1 MRMPDELAGLHLAF
15 EDPKRQYSLRSSRTL
30 ALAPLPPLIG
40 RGCPATRNFS
50 CLAKKSHQK
59 KATLLTSKP
68 RLHARFSGDERTRC
82 AQTPF
87 VGLRQPENHAHNRL
101 RQKGEKRRAPPGF
114 DPFCRCRELLT
125 GLGKPKASKRCL
137 SAASSFAA
145 RTSQKFSGFHRK
157 QGCAFFGYFLC
168 TSKESNVPP
177 GTPGQSVSTVETPP
191 PHPTLL
197 CPQGCSRG
205 ERV

>member
-1 MRMPDELAGLHLAF
+1 
-15 EDPKRQYSLRSSRTL
+15 
-30 ALAPLPPLIG
+30 
-40 RGCPATRNFS
+40 
-50 CLAKKSHQK
+50 
-59 KATLLTSKP
+59 
-68 RLHARFSGDERTRC
+68 
-82 AQTPF
+82 
-87 VGLRQPENHAHNRL
+87 
-101 RQKGEKRRAPPGF
+101 
-114 DPFCRCRELLT
+114 LT

-191 PHPTLL
+191 PHPTL
-197 CPQGCSRG
+197 SRG